1 MDRKHVLIYAISTV
15 LITFVLAL
23 LWEFVFESGNMIDVE
38 LAHLNESVESRW
50 LHVLVFVLF
59 ASLPALALVF
69 FGFRLIRELK
79 TRELKAREH
88 NMQAAEEQRLSFA
101 ADAAHELRT
110 PLAVLRAHI
119 DSLDKNDTTNQLLA
133 DVDHITRIIEQ
144 VLTKSRIEAVEV
156 KPNETVDLAKLSQDL
171 AAYIAP
177 LVIKEGR
184 SIEVIGAELPAVIN
198 ANAFAVEQALRNLVE
213 NAIKYSSRGS
223 TITVEVLRE
232 AKEYQLR
239 VIDLGRGV
247 PKEARELIF
256 ERFHRADRRGVGSG
270 LGLSIVRRVAEA
282 HGGRVSVEDAPEGGA
297 IFTLHFIR
305 TKT

>member
-1 MDRKHVLIYAISTV
+1 MDRKHVFIYALSAV

-23 LWEFVFESGNMIDVE
+23 LWEFAFETGKVIDVG
-38 LAHLNESVESRW
+38 LSHVIESDVSRW
-50 LHVLVFVLF
+50 LHVLVIVLF
-59 ASLPALALVF
+59 SSLSASVLAF
-69 FGFRLIRELK
+69 FGLRLI
-79 TRELKAREH
+79 RELKAREH
-88 NMQAAEEQRLSFA
+88 SMHVAEEQRLSFA

-119 DSLDKNDTTNQLLA
+119 DSLDRNDTTHQLLA

-171 AAYIAP
+171 AVYIAP

-223 TITVEVLRE
+223 TITIEVLRE
-232 AKEYQLR
+232 ATEYQLR

-305 TKT
+305 TKA

>member
-1 MDRKHVLIYAISTV
+1 MDRRHVFIYAILSV
-15 LITFVLAL
+15 LFTLVVAL
-23 LWEFVFESGNMIDVE
+23 LWEFAFEAGRIFYVGASHV
-38 LAHLNESVESRW
+38 NESDVSHW
-50 LHVLVFVLF
+50 MHILVIVLF
-59 ASLPALALVF
+59 SSISASVLAF
-69 FGFRLIRELK
+69 FGLRLIRQ
-79 TRELKAREH
+79 LKAREH
-88 NMQAAEEQRLSFA
+88 SMHVAEEQRLAFA

-119 DSLDKNDTTNQLLA
+119 DSLDRNDTTHQLLA

-156 KPNETVDLAKLSQDL
+156 KPDEKVDLATLSQDL
-171 AAYIAP
+171 AVYIAP

-184 SIEVIGAELPAVIN
+184 SIEVIGAELPAMIN

-223 TITVEVLRE
+223 TITIEVLRE
-232 AKEYQLR
+232 AAEYQLR
-239 VIDLGRGV
+239 VIDRGRGV
-247 PKEARELIF
+247 PEEARELIF

-305 TKT
+305 AKT